1 MKTLRKNEEVK
12 GKIVTFKTFR
22 EQLLEEMNKTFP
34 EEYQQYMDARQDE
47 SKNSQNGIQ
56 FKTEKN

>member
-22 EQLLEEMNKTFP
+22 EQLLDEMNKTFP
-34 EEYQQYMDARQDE
+34 EEYQQYMEARRNE
-47 SKNSQNGIQ
+47 NKNPQNGLQ
-56 FKTEKN
+56 FKNEKN

>member
-22 EQLLEEMNKTFP
+22 EQLLDEMKSTFP
-34 EEYQQYMDARQDE
+34 EEYQQYIDARQNE
-47 SKNSQNGIQ
+47 N
-56 FKTEKN
+56 KTS

>member
-22 EQLLEEMNKTFP
+22 EQLLDEMNKTFP
-34 EEYQQYMDARQDE
+34 EEYQQYMDAKQNE
-47 SKNSQNGIQ
+47 NKNSQNGTQ